1 MSKGTVIFLLILS
14 VVFGLGAV
22 MVAKQWMEGQNQP
35 QVKVETVERHPI
47 VIAAMDIPE
56 GTVIEE
62 KHLTKKQLEVAWQN
76 SNQLKDASGLIGMV
90 SKSDVFQGEII
101 HKSHFGGPNEGA
113 SLAVLIP
120 EDKRAVT
127 IRVNDVVG
135 VAGFLLPGNKVDILN
150 TVNNRT
156 STVLKDI
163 RVLAVDQ
170 TAKTNENK
178 PIIVRAVTLEVS
190 PRQAERLLSENS
202 KGTIQLA
209 LRNPQAVDPPV
220 RRYVAPPSVTIIKGT
235 SQSNVRVN
243 N

>member
-1 MSKGTVIFLLILS
+1 MSKGTVLFLLILS

-22 MVAKQWMEGQNQP
+22 MVAKQWMEGQTQP
-35 QVKVETVERHPI
+35 QVKVETVERRPT
-47 VIAAMDIPE
+47 VIAAVDIPE
-56 GTVIEE
+56 GTIIEE
-62 KHLTKKQLEVAWQN
+62 KHLTKKQLESAWQN
-76 SNQLKDASGLIGMV
+76 SNQVLNYSELVGMV
-90 SKSDVFQGEII
+90 AKSPVFEGELV

-156 STVLKDI
+156 KTVLKNI
-163 RVLAVDQ
+163 KVLAVDQ
-170 TAKTNENK
+170 TAKASENK
-178 PIIVRAVTLEVS
+178 PIIVRAVTLEVT
-190 PRQAERLLSENS
+190 PREAEKLLSENS
-202 KGTIQLA
+202 RGAIQLA
-209 LRNPQAVDPPV
+209 LRNPQAIDPPV
-220 RRYVAPPSVTIIKGT
+220 RKYVAPPSVTIIKGT
-235 SQSNVRVN
+235 NKSNVRVN

>member
-1 MSKGTVIFLLILS
+1 MSKGTVLFLLILS

-22 MVAKQWMEGQNQP
+22 LVAKQWMEGQSQP

-47 VIAAMDIPE
+47 VVAAVDIPE

-62 KHLTKKQLEVAWQN
+62 QHLTKKQLEVAWHTP
-76 SNQLKDASGLIGMV
+76 NQVKEYSELIGMV
-90 SKSDVFQGEII
+90 SKSPVFEGELI
-101 HKSHFGGPNEGA
+101 HKGHFGGPNEGA

-127 IRVNDVVG
+127 LRVNDVIG

-156 STVLKDI
+156 STVLKNI

-170 TAKTNENK
+170 TAKTSENK
-178 PIIVRAVTLEVS
+178 PIIVRAVTLEVT

-202 KGTIQLA
+202 KGSIQLA

-220 RRYVAPPSVTIIKGT
+220 RRYVAPPSVTVIKGT
-235 SQSNVRVN
+235 NQSNVRVN